1 MENYELL
8 NFFVFENFGLACF
21 TNENIACTCLKSADS
36 SG

>member
-8 NFFVFENFGLACF
+8 NFSVSEICGSACF
-21 TNENIACTCLKSADS
+21 TNENIACTCLKLVDS